1 MGTIIKRVSVT
12 LITALCG
19 ALFAFGWFYITDVHF
34 HIPGPSIG
42 RLRYLLI
49 QIPPLWYLW
58 GSSGLFLLSLFA
70 YIIGR
75 TVRNRDAFNRAMEK
89 LHWKTRD
96 TIKWW
101 KGRAMELEA
110 QLEERTAERDAMIS
124 MAQEFHSQLIAIDK
138 IRTFRPRNEIVERKL
153 LDMNNA

>member
-19 ALFAFGWFYITDVHF
+19 ALLAFGWFYIIDVHF

-42 RLRYLLI
+42 RLWYLLV

-58 GSSGLFLLSLFA
+58 GSSGLFILLLFA
-70 YIIGR
+70 YILGR
-75 TVRNRDAFNRAMEK
+75 TVRNRDALNRAMEK

-101 KGRAMELEA
+101 KGRAMELEG
-110 QLEERTAERDAMIS
+110 QLEERTAERDAMNS

>member
-58 GSSGLFLLSLFA
+58 GISGLFLLSLFA

-75 TVRNRDAFNRAMEK
+75 TVRNRDSLNRAMEK

-101 KGRAMELEA
+101 KGRAMELEG
-110 QLEERTAERDAMIS
+110 QLEERTAERDAINS

>member
-1 MGTIIKRVSVT
+1 MGTIIRKTSVT
-12 LITALCG
+12 LIACLCG
-19 ALFAFGWFYITDVHF
+19 IAGAWGWFYINDVSYRV
-34 HIPGPSIG
+34 PAPSMG
-42 RLRYLLI
+42 RLPYLLV
-49 QIPPLWYLW
+49 QVPPLWYVW
-58 GSSGLFLLSLFA
+58 ITSGLFLLLLAA
-70 YIIGR
+70 YILGR
-75 TVRNRDAFNRAMEK
+75 AVKIRDSRARAMEK

-101 KGRAMELEA
+101 KGRAMELEGQA
-110 QLEERTAERDAMIS
+110 MERTAERDAMNS